1 MHCYENLSTII
12 SASHIS
18 LLVARLHFLFFFSSQ
33 LPQQLD
39 SVGGAVGKRLNEAM
53 DAQSLT
59 AVHIR

>member
-12 SASHIS
+12 GASHIS
-18 LLVARLHFLFFFSSQ
+18 LLVARLHFLFFSSQ

-53 DAQSLT
+53 DAHSLT